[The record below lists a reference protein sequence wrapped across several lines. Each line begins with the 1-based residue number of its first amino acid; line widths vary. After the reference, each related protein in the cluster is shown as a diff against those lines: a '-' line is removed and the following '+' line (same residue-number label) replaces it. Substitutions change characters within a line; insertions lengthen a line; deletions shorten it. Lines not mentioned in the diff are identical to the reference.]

1 MIPIRIRWGFFHPPL
16 STVLGY
22 APIDKSSGNA
32 YIVEVL
38 FIVNLVHH
46 LVDLLLSYFNVKHIY
61 YCVISVNSIGK
72 KADKMEM
79 GNGEKIYQTMQ
90 KFHKLGISSKFS
102 GEMPRSEI
110 MMLKV
115 INLDTSKT
123 EGVTI
128 SALSERLKISKSA
141 VSQMIN
147 VLEDKG
153 YVERI
158 TTKNDRRIVY
168 VRLTEIGEQSLEKS
182 LRSLLESLNQV
193 FVRMGDEDTETLL
206 RLLNKLYVIVEDYK
220 KP

>member
-1 MIPIRIRWGFFHPPL
+1 M
-16 STVLGY
+16 
-22 APIDKSSGNA
+22 
-32 YIVEVL
+32 
-38 FIVNLVHH
+38 
-46 LVDLLLSYFNVKHIY
+46 
-61 YCVISVNSIGK
+61 ISVNSIGK
-72 KADKMEM
+72 KANKMEI

-193 FVRMGDEDTETLL
+193 FVRMGEEDTETLL
-206 RLLNKLYVIVEDYK
+206 RLLNKLYVIVDDYK
-220 KP
+220 KPELK